1 MRPKIHLFTCF
12 LLVLILGFHL
22 GGPVQAQRAQQGA
35 GNIQGTVT
43 DESGGLI
50 PGVEVTARN
59 VATGIER
66 MSVTGDSGYYLIQA
80 LGIGEYE
87 VSAGLTLSLIHI

>member
-1 MRPKIHLFTCF
+1 MRPKIHLISCF

-43 DESGGLI
+43 DASGGVI
-50 PGVEVTARN
+50 PGVDVTARN

-66 MSVTGDSGYYLIQA
+66 M
-80 LGIGEYE
+80 IGEQRQRLLPDPGP
-87 VSAGLTLSLIHI
+87 ADRRI